1 MTRTLILHTTASR
14 MKPEAVSAYRPDRVI
29 LAQRHRSRG
38 ADRRAHLAAALIE
51 ATLGVVVDVADEPLT
66 IETVRASG
74 AAVVLTDDSSM
85 ELALRFG
92 MPDLEIGSVTAATEK
107 PSTLL
112 VISLD
117 AVFPQAISDPD
128 IVEQWTIDNSEVT
141 ANRHFPGHFA
151 LGDWD
156 IRLARLT
163 GVVGALWTVV
173 IAPDGYEVETVVDR
187 LPGGKNG
194 SIADHTW
201 AGEDVANDIRHAA
214 DIIAAK
220 HGDTFERVQVVIA
233 PQRGGFVEQMT
244 ARLRETLFLGVPVDC
259 HVTSRLG
266 IEERDIQALIPA
278 AEQDAATAWE
288 PHETGGEP
296 W

>member
-1 MTRTLILHTTASR
+1 MTRTVILHTTASR
-14 MKPEAVSAYRPDRVI
+14 MKPEAVSAYLPDRVI

-51 ATLGVVVDVADEPLT
+51 ATLGVTVDVADAPLT
-66 IETVRASG
+66 IDTVRASG
-74 AAVVLTDDSSM
+74 AAVVLTDDTSM

-92 MPDLEIGSVTAATEK
+92 MPDLEIAGVTVAVER

-117 AVFPQAISDPD
+117 AIFPQAIGDPD
-128 IVEQWTIDNSEVT
+128 IVEQWVIDNSEVT
-141 ANRHFPGHFA
+141 VNRYLPGHFA

-156 IRLARLT
+156 IRLARLA
-163 GVVGALWTVV
+163 GVVGALWTLV
-173 IAPDGYEVETVVDR
+173 IAPVGYDVDTVKSR
-187 LPGGKNG
+187 LPGGKKG
-194 SIADHTW
+194 SIPSENW
-201 AGEDVANDIRHAA
+201 AGDDVANDIRHAA
-214 DIIAAK
+214 DTIASEY
-220 HGDTFERVQVVIA
+220 GTSFERIQVVIA
-233 PQRGGFVEQMT
+233 PQHGDFVEQMSD
-244 ARLRETLFLGVPVDC
+244 RLCTDGFLGVPVGC

-266 IEERDIQALIPA
+266 IEERDIQALVPMEERTA
-278 AEQDAATAWE
+278 PTAWE

>member
-51 ATLGVVVDVADEPLT
+51 ATLGVIVDVADEPLT
-66 IETVRASG
+66 IEAIRASG

-85 ELALRFG
+85 ELSLRFG
-92 MPDLEIGSVTAATEK
+92 MPDLEVGGVVAAAEK

-117 AVFPQAISDPD
+117 AIFPQAISDPD
-128 IVEQWTIDNSEVT
+128 IVEEWTLRNSEVT
-141 ANRHFPGHFA
+141 VNRYLPGHFA

-156 IRLARLT
+156 TRLARLA
-163 GVVGALWTVV
+163 GVAGALWTLI
-173 IAPDGYEVETVVDR
+173 IAPVGYDVDTVVNR

-194 SIADHTW
+194 SIANHRW
-201 AGEDVANDIRHAA
+201 MGGDVANDIHHAA
-214 DIIAAK
+214 GIIAER
-220 HGDTFERVQVVIA
+220 HGDTFERVQVVVP
-233 PQRGGFVEQMT
+233 PQRGDFVEQMT
-244 ARLRETLFLGVPVDC
+244 TRLRTDLFLGVPVGT

-266 IEERDIQALIPA
+266 IEERDIQALIPPT
-278 AEQDAATAWE
+278 ERVEPTVWE

-296 W
+296 L

>member
-51 ATLGVVVDVADEPLT
+51 ATLGVAVDVAGEPLT

-85 ELALRFG
+85 ELSLRFG
-92 MPDLEIGSVTAATEK
+92 MPDLEVGGVVAAAEK

-117 AVFPQAISDPD
+117 AIFPQVVSDPD
-128 IVEQWTIDNSEVT
+128 IVEEWTLSHSEIT
-141 ANRHFPGHFA
+141 TNRYFPGHFA

-156 IRLARLT
+156 IRLARLR
-163 GVVGALWTVV
+163 GAVGALWTL
-173 IAPDGYEVETVVDR
+173 IIGPDGYDVETVVDR
-187 LPGGKNG
+187 LSGGKKG
-194 SIADHTW
+194 SITNHGWT
-201 AGEDVANDIRHAA
+201 GEDVANDIRHAA
-214 DIIAAK
+214 DIITEK
-220 HGDTFERVQVVIA
+220 HGDRFERVQVVVP
-233 PQRGGFVEQMT
+233 PQHGDFVEQMT
-244 ARLRETLFLGVPVDC
+244 TRLRTDLFVGLPVST

-266 IEERDIQALIPA
+266 IEERDIQALIPPS
-278 AEQDAATAWE
+278 ERVEPTVWE

-296 W
+296 L

>member
-14 MKPEAVSAYRPDRVI
+14 MKPEAVSAYAPDRVI

-74 AAVVLTDDSSM
+74 AAVVLTDDASL
-85 ELALRFG
+85 ELSLRFG
-92 MPDLEIGSVTAATEK
+92 MPDLEVGGVPVAAEK

-117 AVFPQAISDPD
+117 AVFPQVISDPD
-128 IVEQWTIDNSEVT
+128 IVEQWAIDNSEVT
-141 ANRHFPGHFA
+141 VNRYLPGHFA

-156 IRLARLT
+156 TRLARLT
-163 GVVGALWTVV
+163 GVAGALWTLI
-173 IAPDGYEVETVVDR
+173 IAPVGCDVDTVVNR

-194 SIADHTW
+194 SIANHGWT
-201 AGEDVANDIRHAA
+201 GEDVANDIRHAA
-214 DIIAAK
+214 DIIGQR
-220 HGDTFERVQVVIA
+220 GDSFERVQVVLGA
-233 PQRGGFVEQMT
+233 QEGDFVEQMT
-244 ARLRETLFLGVPVDC
+244 ARLRTDGFLGLPVSC

-266 IEERDIQALIPA
+266 IEERDIQALRPL
-278 AEQDAATAWE
+278 DDMTV
-288 PHETGGEP
+288 PEP
-296 W
+296 WTRSDADGPL